1 MQPDKGEIIM
11 KVYIYKV
18 DKMYIGEKMTAIRE
32 MLCDW
37 RREKIDKLKVEDSVL
52 TSAGAGLLVQRAL
65 KKSFGIKKDDINIVY
80 NEMGKPYL
88 KDFPDYFFNL
98 AHSGNY
104 CVVVTDDSECG
115 VDIETKDDK
124 NLAVTRRLF
133 TDNERSIIENAPPK
147 ERQIEFRKIWTMKE
161 AYLKLN
167 GTGISIPLK
176 SFEVTPDRCTVKN
189 GDENIYLINEVSHKE
204 EYIIAIASKK
214 DKFSL
219 DIEYIE
225 SI

>member
-1 MQPDKGEIIM
+1 M

-18 DKMYIGEKMTAIRE
+18 DKIYIGEKIKAVRE

-37 RREKIDKLKVEDSVL
+37 RKEKLDKLKVEDAIL

-65 KKSFGIKKDDINIVY
+65 KKSFGISKNDIKIRY

-88 KDFPDYFFNL
+88 KGFENCFFNI

-115 VDIETKDDK
+115 VDIETKDDI
-124 NLAVTRRLF
+124 NYAVTRRLF
-133 TDNERSIIENAPPK
+133 TDKERSAVEDAPEDEK
-147 ERQIEFRKIWTMKE
+147 QIVFRKIWTMKE

-167 GTGISIPLK
+167 GTGISVPLK
-176 SFEVTPDRCTVKN
+176 SFEVTTDSCKVKDNN
-189 GDENIYLINEVSHKE
+189 GYIYLMNENSYKE

-214 DKFSL
+214 DNFSL
-219 DIEYIE
+219 DIEYIV

>member
-1 MQPDKGEIIM
+1 M

-18 DKMYIGEKMTAIRE
+18 DKIYIGEKMPAIRD

-37 RREKIDKLKVEDSVL
+37 RREKIDKLKVEDAIL

-65 KKSFGIKKDDINIVY
+65 KQSFDISKDDIKIRY

-88 KDFPDYFFNL
+88 KGREGAYFNL

-104 CVVVTDDSECG
+104 CVVLTDDQECG
-115 VDIETKDDK
+115 VDIETKDDR
-124 NLAVTRRLF
+124 NFAVTRRLF
-133 TDNERSIIENAPPK
+133 TDKERSLVCNALEDEK
-147 ERQIEFRKIWTMKE
+147 QIEFRKIWTMKE
-161 AYLKLN
+161 AYLKLS
-167 GTGISIPLK
+167 GTGISIPLN
-176 SFEVTPDRCTVKN
+176 SFEVAPERCKVQN
-189 GDENIYLINEVSHKE
+189 GNENIYLINETSHKE